1 MNKSL
6 EGFSHRHR
14 EGLISAIS
22 AGVFLILAGAI
33 FINTPNLFSI
43 IIDFFKDFDIVRVPN
58 LENVWLPAPMHPFSS
73 TNRTVY
79 TAVEQFSYVWGLF
92 QLVIL
97 ALRFV
102 ARSPLNKDAET
113 VSNIV
118 FWVGT
123 GYLIRAFLI
132 ETIRLPFLTDPL
144 ARWFVFWAAI
154 IMLIGVSLVIR
165 AIVLAAAS
173 TRHVT

>member
-1 MNKSL
+1 LSESF
-6 EGFSHRHR
+6 EGFSRRHR

-22 AGVFLILAGAI
+22 AGVFFILVGTI
-33 FINTPNLFSI
+33 FLTTPNLLNK
-43 IIDFFKDFDIVRVPN
+43 IIDFFNDFDLVSVPH
-58 LENVWLPAPMHPFSS
+58 LGNVSLPAPVHPFSL
-73 TNRTVY
+73 TNRAVY

-102 ARSPLNKDAET
+102 ARSPVNKDAET

-123 GYLIRAFLI
+123 GYLTRTFLI
-132 ETIRLPFLTDPL
+132 ETIKLQFLTGMT
-144 ARWFVFWAAI
+144 RWFAFWAAI
-154 IMLIGVSLVIR
+154 IMLIGVSLIIR
-165 AIVLAAAS
+165 GIILAAAY